1 SWPAATRWSK
11 NIAWASAPCPP
22 PPSSMAASGRCS
34 ARKRPSPR
42 SARTSTST
50 SRTSSP
56 PCSRAWACSTCTACP
71 ACIRPKSA
79 RTATRLSSPT
89 SMAKCSTP
97 SCPTKSTWIRSSCT
111 SACQHHSRSRGGP
124 MPAVDLFCR
133 VVDNFGDIGVCW
145 RLARQL
151 AASPEVPQ
159 VRLWVDDLASFQ
171 RIQHELRPEL
181 ESQDLQGV
189 RVERWSTTRVRY
201 PDPHPLLI
209 EAFACE
215 PPAAVTER
223 LRAGQHVWINLEYL
237 SAESWVTGCHGLPSP
252 QAGGAAKYFFFPGF
266 LPGTGGLLREPDLL
280 ARRDAFRRDDDAYE
294 ALLARLGV
302 AIEQR
307 RAVLEGSMRQMFLFC
322 YPDAPVPALPDA
334 LAQQGPE
341 TLLLVPDSVARRLPP
356 LAAGRLRVQEIPHV
370 DQADFDA
377 LLWRSDLNIVRG
389 ED

>member
-1 SWPAATRWSK
+1 
-11 NIAWASAPCPP
+11 
-22 PPSSMAASGRCS
+22 
-34 ARKRPSPR
+34 
-42 SARTSTST
+42 
-50 SRTSSP
+50 
-56 PCSRAWACSTCTACP
+56 
-71 ACIRPKSA
+71 
-79 RTATRLSSPT
+79 
-89 SMAKCSTP
+89 
-97 SCPTKSTWIRSSCT
+97 
-111 SACQHHSRSRGGP
+111 

-302 AIEQR
+302 AAEQR
-307 RAVLEGSMRQMFLFC
+307 RALLDGSMRQMFLFC
-322 YPDAPVPALPDA
+322 YPDAPVLALPDA

-341 TLLLVPDSVARRLPP
+341 TLLLVPDSVTRRLPP

-389 ED
+389 EDSLVRAVWAGAPMIWQPYVQDEDAHLDKLDAWLDTTGLPEPVRALHHAWSRSERLPAAQALAGCLEAENLSRWREQAAAYCAKQARQPDLAASLLSFYTQVARKR